1 MLLNLL
7 RGRRWIDCGCGGPG
21 QPISYALL
29 MRNAVLMGLC
39 LLASPAPAPAAVGTL
54 GTFTVVAAALTGL
67 LLYAA
72 INHVLMLRAML
83 DEPEL

>member
-1 MLLNLL
+1 
-7 RGRRWIDCGCGGPG
+7 
-21 QPISYALL
+21 

-39 LLASPAPAPAAVGTL
+39 LLASPAPAPVGTL
-54 GTFTVVAAALTGL
+54 GAFTVVAAALTGL